1 MDIVYKGEKLRYIED
16 FHGEPVLWIT
26 ESSQTDMEHMTFVG
40 GHPDEY
46 CIFLKDLT
54 ADEQEAVIKQTA
66 VSGKSESEKSK
77 SEKSESELSGSEKSG
92 IGKSESEISVSEPR
106 VSGNRY
112 WNLFRDNAER
122 FLVYCF
128 GGWLYESVWCCV
140 IVHHRGFINRG
151 FLFGPW
157 LPIYG
162 IGAFIILGIF
172 ALLKIKKPV
181 IVFLAGAVIATIAE
195 LTASYIID
203 MTIGV
208 PMWDY
213 TNEFLNFDSR
223 IALVPSLMFGLLIW
237 AAVCLVQPLIIK
249 VQEKIRDATAHN
261 VVFIIIVLLFLADL
275 VSRIWL
281 GSNCV
286 G

>member
-1 MDIVYKGEKLRYIED
+1 M
-16 FHGEPVLWIT
+16 
-26 ESSQTDMEHMTFVG
+26 
-40 GHPDEY
+40 
-46 CIFLKDLT
+46 
-54 ADEQEAVIKQTA
+54 
-66 VSGKSESEKSK
+66 
-77 SEKSESELSGSEKSG
+77 
-92 IGKSESEISVSEPR
+92 
-106 VSGNRY
+106 
-112 WNLFRDNAER
+112 
-122 FLVYCF
+122 
-128 GGWLYESVWCCV
+128 

-162 IGAFIILGIF
+162 IGVFIILGIF

-181 IVFLAGAVIATIAE
+181 LVFLAGAVIATIAE
-195 LTASYIID
+195 FTASYIID

-249 VQEKIRDATAHN
+249 VQGKIRDARAHN